1 MDRISIL
8 GMIEDQEDIF
18 EYLMRVGAVELV
30 SPSSDADSEGSEDI
44 GQSTSAEAVSGEAAV
59 VQLEQEIAR
68 LEQVLVQLN
77 RRYPDSAEDDSLTM
91 TTEEFLRIGSQKALI
106 LAFLARGE
114 RLLEREAAIGH
125 EIRDIEQRLILL
137 QPWKNIPIDFDAM
150 ETANTVLFA
159 GSFSDRERMRE
170 LIATLEEELPET
182 HIHPVEDTGDDVLA
196 LVVALKKN
204 RALVEAKLSSAQ
216 FHPLP
221 DQQAHGTPARR
232 IADLQ
237 GRQNKLNDDLRKL
250 DLDLTEI
257 AERRTDFRKLADFL
271 RVRRDR
277 LSADEQLVQTASTFS
292 LTGWIPAK
300 RSEKVRKTLTERFLT
315 AVDVRPARKDE
326 DYPVQ
331 LRNNPFA
338 RAYEVIL
345 EMFGAPSPHEA
356 DPTPVMAPFYFIFF
370 GMMLSD
376 VGYGLL
382 LTVLCAYLLFV
393 KKATG
398 ELGKLSRMLF
408 LSGISSVIWGFV
420 FGGFFGNLVPMLT
433 DGNASFPCLWFDPME
448 DPMKLMVWSMLFG
461 VVHLFAGMLLDI
473 YNQARRG
480 TLRDALLDTAP
491 WFVIIIGLGLMLTDF
506 ATVGK
511 YMAIAGTA
519 VKLLF
524 GGREAKNPILR
535 IFKGLASLYD
545 ITGYFSD
552 ILSYTRILALVLA
565 TSVIAIVVNTLAMIG
580 GSGLLGIMLFI
591 AVSIFGHLL
600 NLALSALSAYVHAAR
615 LQYVEFFGK
624 FFGGGGTF
632 WKPLA
637 LRTRYVRLVDS
648 EHPR

>member
-1 MDRISIL
+1 
-8 GMIEDQEDIF
+8 
-18 EYLMRVGAVELV
+18 
-30 SPSSDADSEGSEDI
+30 
-44 GQSTSAEAVSGEAAV
+44 
-59 VQLEQEIAR
+59 
-68 LEQVLVQLN
+68 
-77 RRYPDSAEDDSLTM
+77 
-91 TTEEFLRIGSQKALI
+91 
-106 LAFLARGE
+106 
-114 RLLEREAAIGH
+114 
-125 EIRDIEQRLILL
+125 
-137 QPWKNIPIDFDAM
+137 
-150 ETANTVLFA
+150 
-159 GSFSDRERMRE
+159 
-170 LIATLEEELPET
+170 
-182 HIHPVEDTGDDVLA
+182 
-196 LVVALKKN
+196 
-204 RALVEAKLSSAQ
+204 
-216 FHPLP
+216 
-221 DQQAHGTPARR
+221 
-232 IADLQ
+232 
-237 GRQNKLNDDLRKL
+237 
-250 DLDLTEI
+250 
-257 AERRTDFRKLADFL
+257 
-271 RVRRDR
+271 
-277 LSADEQLVQTASTFS
+277 
-292 LTGWIPAK
+292 
-300 RSEKVRKTLTERFLT
+300 
-315 AVDVRPARKDE
+315 
-326 DYPVQ
+326 
-331 LRNNPFA
+331 
-338 RAYEVIL
+338 
-345 EMFGAPSPHEA
+345 
-356 DPTPVMAPFYFIFF
+356 
-370 GMMLSD
+370 
-376 VGYGLL
+376 
-382 LTVLCAYLLFV
+382 
-393 KKATG
+393 
-398 ELGKLSRMLF
+398 
-408 LSGISSVIWGFV
+408 
-420 FGGFFGNLVPMLT
+420 
-433 DGNASFPCLWFDPME
+433 
-448 DPMKLMVWSMLFG
+448 MKLMVWSMLFG